1 MELGLKDK
9 TVIVMASSDGIGK
22 GTAIEFAREGANV
35 MLFARREDKLKE
47 VQQEISKVENG
58 KADYVAGDI
67 TKAADIRTLVD
78 KTLSTFGSVYALI
91 NNTGG
96 PPAGTFDKFADADWY
111 SAFDLTLLSYI
122 RAIRAVLPSMQKQKT
137 GRIINITSSS
147 VKIVLDNLILSNT
160 FRMGIV
166 GLTKSLSSELGK
178 DNILINVLG
187 PGKIITDR
195 VEHLDSIRSQRAGV
209 PKDEFQKKVKQTIP
223 LGRYG
228 DPDEFARLVVFLC
241 SEANTYITGQTL
253 LVDGGLVKA
262 Y

>member
-1 MELGLKDK
+1 MELDLKDK
-9 TVIVMASSDGIGK
+9 TIIVMASSDGIGK
-22 GTAIEFAREGANV
+22 GTAIEFAKEGANV

-47 VQQEISKVENG
+47 VHQQISEQFNG
-58 KADYVAGDI
+58 KSEYVAGDI
-67 TKAADIRTLVD
+67 TKAADIEKMVE
-78 KTLSTFGSVYALI
+78 KTLSTFGPIYALI

-96 PPAGTFDKFADADWY
+96 PPAGTFDKFGDSDWY

-122 RAIRAVLPSMQKQKT
+122 RAIRAVLPSMQEQKA

-166 GLTKSLSSELGK
+166 GLTKSLSTELGK

-195 VEHLDSIRSQRAGV
+195 VEHLDTIRSERAGI
-209 PKDEFQKKVKQTIP
+209 PKDEFQKKVRQTIP

-241 SEANTYITGQTL
+241 SGANSYITGQTL

>member
-22 GTAIEFAREGANV
+22 GTAIEFAKEGANV
-35 MLFARREDKLKE
+35 MLFARREDKLQE
-47 VQQEISKVENG
+47 VQQQIKQMGIG
-58 KADYVAGDI
+58 KSDYVAGDI
-67 TKAADIRTLVD
+67 TKAADIEKMVE
-78 KTLSTFGSVYALI
+78 KTLSTFGPIYALI

-96 PPAGTFDKFADADWY
+96 PPAGTFDKFADDDWY

-122 RAIRAVLPSMQKQKT
+122 RAIRAVLPSMQEQKA

-178 DNILINVLG
+178 DNILIN
-187 PGKIITDR
+187 I
-195 VEHLDSIRSQRAGV
+195 
-209 PKDEFQKKVKQTIP
+209 
-223 LGRYG
+223 Y
-228 DPDEFARLVVFLC
+228 
-241 SEANTYITGQTL
+241 Y
-253 LVDGGLVKA
+253 
-262 Y
+262 

>member
-22 GTAIEFAREGANV
+22 GTAIEFAKEGANV

-47 VQQEISKVENG
+47 VQQQIKEMTG
-58 KADYVAGDI
+58 RKADYVAGDI
-67 TKAADIRTLVD
+67 SKAADIEAVVAR
-78 KTLSTFGSVYALI
+78 TLSTFGPVYALI

-96 PPAGTFDKFADADWY
+96 PAAGTFDKFGDDDWY

-195 VEHLDSIRSQRAGV
+195 VEHLDTIRSQRAGV
-209 PKDEFQKKVKQTIP
+209 PKDEFQKKVRQTIP

-228 DPDEFARLVVFLC
+228 DPDEFARLAVFLC
-241 SEANTYITGQTL
+241 SEANSYITGQTL